1 MFFFK
6 LDAVHYIFMFESFKK
21 RVFLFEISLQTKKN
35 IYKNYSVKLI
45 QNSEENI
52 VRIKQ
57 IFVHLNRV

>member
-45 QNSEENI
+45 
-52 VRIKQ
+52 
-57 IFVHLNRV
+57 